1 MKWRRLKGWMLASM
15 VCAWVVVGCSGDPL
29 PLEGSRSVEETER
42 FWLVDATG
50 GSPALQIGD
59 VASIA
64 VVLVD
69 ANRGRGAVGE
79 EVEFRL
85 ESGSTD
91 GQLTARGVTT
101 DEQGR
106 AEVGLRAGLEPG
118 TLTVVATH
126 PLARPLRLSVT
137 VVAAP
142 TGALG
147 IELTHGAA
155 SIMPLTEIEVR
166 LHTEQTLTCAE
177 FRPYGTSGPAP
188 AALRVS
194 RLDSPGRTARFE
206 GLPVDESLVAVAV
219 ARGDRGQI
227 AAAGCLEGL
236 SVTARSLTRRELVL
250 TLLPL
255 DVDGIYATTSHW
267 DFSAAVEESGAVGEQ
282 LLRVLNVFH
291 APGRALYEEIVSLV
305 TYLVGGV
312 VGGSLDF
319 FFEQTGLDREFQML
333 IDRAIQNNGAMC
345 RVREAGRDLRD
356 VIAQLTVHSETSVAG
371 GASGTA
377 LRGRQHW
384 LGLSLYWRGLCDAGY
399 LESCQPGGDGAP
411 PEQRKRPCAEIPFV
425 ADASGRIAGFG
436 LLSTEWTG
444 RLTAYDR
451 LEIRQH
457 DVPLRYGRL
466 ITLLLNET
474 ILPALTDGH
483 AHSLAEAFGYW
494 LKCDG
499 LARSVTGADGRV
511 CALGRCLYTEDLAKS
526 CESAIAGLFG
536 TADLMLEQLAWQ
548 TGVSVGGH
556 ATAIEV
562 DSDGRVD
569 LLEEGTW
576 SGRID
581 VTRSGQRGE
590 AAAVHGRWMGE
601 RVSER

>member
-1 MKWRRLKGWMLASM
+1 L
-15 VCAWVVVGCSGDPL
+15 
-29 PLEGSRSVEETER
+29 VEETDR
-42 FWLVDATG
+42 FWLVDAT
-50 GSPALQIGD
+50 SKSTALQVGD
-59 VASIA
+59 VASVA

-69 ANRGRGAVGE
+69 AKRGRGVAGE
-79 EVEFRL
+79 DVEFRL
-85 ESGSTD
+85 ESGSAH
-91 GQLTARGVTT
+91 GQLTALGVTT

-118 TLTVVATH
+118 SLTVVATH
-126 PLARPLRLSVT
+126 PLAQPLRLSAQ
-137 VVAAP
+137 VVSAP
-142 TGALG
+142 TGHLE
-147 IELTHGAA
+147 IDVTYGAT
-155 SIMPLTEIEVR
+155 SIMPLHDLDVR
-166 LHTEQTLTCAE
+166 LHPEDALTCAE
-177 FRPYGTSGPAP
+177 FRPYATNAGAP
-188 AALRVS
+188 DVQRVR
-194 RLDSPGRTARFE
+194 RLDAPGRTARFE
-206 GLPVDESLVAVAV
+206 GLPVDEPLVAVAV
-219 ARGDRGQI
+219 ARGERGQI

-236 SVTARSLTRRELVL
+236 RVTARAPTRRELVL
-250 TLLPL
+250 TLVPL
-255 DVDGIYATTSHW
+255 DLDGLYATTSHW
-267 DFSAAVEESGAVGEQ
+267 DFSAAVEGSGAVGEQ
-282 LLRVLNVFH
+282 ILRVLNVFH

-333 IDRAIQNNGAMC
+333 IDQAIQNNGAMC

-371 GASGTA
+371 GASGTT
-377 LRGRQHW
+377 LRGRQNW
-384 LGLSLYWRGLCDAGY
+384 LGLSLYWRGLCDDGY
-399 LESCQPGGDGAP
+399 LESCQPGGDGQA
-411 PEQRKRPCAEIPFV
+411 PEQRKRPCAEIPLV
-425 ADASGRIAGFG
+425 ADASGNIAGLG

-499 LARSVTGADGRV
+499 LARSVTGTDGRV
-511 CALGRCLYTEDLAKS
+511 CALGRCLYKEDLAQT

-536 TADLMLEQLAWQ
+536 TADLMLEQLAWE

-556 ATAIEV
+556 ATAVEV

-576 SGRID
+576 TGHID
-581 VTRSGQRGE
+581 VTQSGQRGE
-590 AAAVHGRWMGE
+590 AAAVSGRWSGE
-601 RVSER
+601 RVTEP